1 MTDVRTFLMIG
12 RPGAGK
18 GTQAK
23 LLAKKIQ
30 AEIYSS
36 GNRLREMAKGHG
48 FVAQKI
54 GRIMEEGD
62 LLPAWFSSHLFV
74 EVLLGLQPED
84 AIVFEGAC
92 RRLLEARDFAEV
104 AEWLERPYEAIFLS
118 ISDEEVEKRLTLRK
132 NTEGRNDDASDTVL
146 HRIAE
151 YEQNTRPVVDF
162 FRLQGTLT
170 EINGEQTME
179 KVHQDILLALRSFGG
194 VGGASIK

>member
-1 MTDVRTFLMIG
+1 METRTFLMIG

-54 GRIMEEGD
+54 GRVMEEGD

-74 EVLLGLQPED
+74 DVLLGLQPED
-84 AIVFEGAC
+84 PIVFEGAC
-92 RRLLEARDFAEV
+92 RRLLEAQDFAKV
-104 AEWLERPYEAIFLS
+104 VDWLERPY
-118 ISDEEVEKRLTLRK
+118 
-132 NTEGRNDDASDTVL
+132 
-146 HRIAE
+146 
-151 YEQNTRPVVDF
+151 
-162 FRLQGTLT
+162 
-170 EINGEQTME
+170 
-179 KVHQDILLALRSFGG
+179 
-194 VGGASIK
+194 